1 MAKMIKKIPKSDYIE
16 EDTERR
22 AGGGKEEADE
32 DYVLSYVLACRD
44 EAEEARRKRMTLND
58 TNYAMYHLEHDF
70 SGKKPGQSTEVLPK
84 EKMAVEQTKAF
95 FQSTVADI
103 TDFYKVARRNG
114 LPEKPDAIIKT
125 DEVFTLLNY
134 MLKKAGY
141 FDHVGDSI
149 WYALLGSLSIT
160 QVTGRMVPKT
170 KYVVNTKGKK
180 GSSSGYSKKIQ
191 VIDEKTWELA
201 FNEIRQSNYYPDPSG
216 KKVSEGGLYEI
227 METFTDKYHVLAAS
241 EGEYAIYNKEEVD
254 ELQPWASAE
263 DSTGNGAPLK
273 STETGQNLDYSTF
286 RPKVKLT
293 RFYGNIV
300 DKETGKLKYENVYV
314 TVANDSCVIQK
325 PTTNPFWH
333 QDSDIVAAPLLTVP
347 GSAWHTALMDSPAKL
362 NNAMTELFNLIMD
375 AAFSSVHGTKQLR
388 TEWLSD
394 PASVADG
401 IQQGST
407 IEVTSAMPVGA
418 KVLEDLV
425 VGQFPQQVLNVAN
438 LIQQEY
444 NASALTSDLRGGVT
458 PQRQQSATAV
468 VEQGNTITSVFQGIG
483 KNYEVKKVQPEILKS
498 WETTAQ
504 NWDLI
509 DKEVFISLFGEE
521 RGTELSELDPED
533 VFAETVNGM
542 KFEVFGIT
550 LAMAQKMDYQKY
562 ITLLQTVGASP
573 MFQEALLGEFDPK
586 LILAEIISTLG
597 IDKKKIAL
605 SAAGAPPPPQEQG
618 LEQGPAPQGG
628 PNEMSQVPQPGAGAG
643 GLASIFG
650 AGGGPQ
656 PAGGQVGG

>member
-16 EDTERR
+16 RDTETSPRET
-22 AGGGKEEADE
+22 GSDNLNE
-32 DYVLSYVLACRD
+32 DYVMRYVLACRA

-58 TNYAMYHLEHDF
+58 INYAMYHLEHDF
-70 SGKKPGQSTEVLPK
+70 SKKKPGQSTEVLPK
-84 EKMAVEQTKAF
+84 EKMAVEQTKSF

-103 TDFYKVARRNG
+103 TDFYAVKLRTG
-114 LPEKPDAIIKT
+114 LPPKPDALITT
-125 DEVFTLLNY
+125 DEVFTMLNY
-134 MLKKAGY
+134 MLKRAGY
-141 FDHVGDSI
+141 FDHVGDTI
-149 WYALLGSLSIT
+149 WYALLGSLGIT
-160 QVTGRMVPKT
+160 QITGRMVPKT
-170 KYVVNTKGKK
+170 KYVVNTKGKR
-180 GSSSGYSKKIQ
+180 GTSGYSKKIQ
-191 VIDEKTWELA
+191 LIEEKTWELA
-201 FNEIRQSNYYPDPSG
+201 LNEIRQANYYPDPSG

-227 METFTDKYHVLAAS
+227 LETFTDKYHVLALS
-241 EGEYAIYNKEEVD
+241 EGDYAIYDKEEVE
-254 ELQPWASAE
+254 ELQGWGGFDE
-263 DSTGNGAPLK
+263 DSTGNGAPLR
-273 STETGQNLDYSTF
+273 STETGQNPDYESY

-293 RFYGNIV
+293 RFYGNIID
-300 DKETGKLKYENVYV
+300 DKTGKLLYERVFV
-314 TVANDSCVIQK
+314 TVANDKCIIQK
-325 PTTNPFWH
+325 PTENPFWH

-347 GSAWHTALMDSPAKL
+347 NSAWHTALMDSPAKL

-394 PASVADG
+394 PSSVTDG
-401 IQQGST
+401 IKQGST
-407 IEVTSAMPVGA
+407 IEVTSSMPVGA

-483 KNYEVKKVQPEILKS
+483 KNFELKKIQPELLKC

-509 DKEVFISLFGEE
+509 DEEVFISLYGPE
-521 RGTELSELDPED
+521 RGKELSELDPED

-542 KFEVFGIT
+542 RFEVFGIT

-573 MFQEALLGEFDPK
+573 MFQEALVEGFDPK
-586 LILAEIISTLG
+586 KILGEIIATLG
-597 IDKKKIAL
+597 IDKKKIAVEKAKL
-605 SAAGAPPPPQEQG
+605 GEQPPAQVQ
-618 LEQGPAPQGG
+618 PAPQG
-628 PNEMSQVPQPGAGAG
+628 PDEMSQVPQAGAGAQ

-656 PAGGQVGG
+656 PGQGQVGGVG